1 MVRLHTL
8 NKLDNQTVM
17 ILWVICIIIFLIEV
31 NLELINSEMEVTG
44 AY

>member
-1 MVRLHTL
+1 
-8 NKLDNQTVM
+8 M